1 MAMIPK
7 DVFTRR
13 RALVA
18 EYVEDT
24 RNVVADGFTE
34 EHFTVVVE
42 PPTLTDKH
50 KHASVGWSAQSGEVE
65 MYRVYWEPIDQARA
79 VVAMEGDFRE
89 TIGAEASNVIDA
101 VRAQL
106 NQ

>member
-24 RNVVADGFTE
+24 RNFVADGFTE
-34 EHFTVVVE
+34 EYFTVVIE
-42 PPTLTDKH
+42 QPTLTDKH
-50 KHASVGWSAQSGEVE
+50 RHASIGWSAQSGEVE

-79 VVAMEGDFRE
+79 VAAMEGDFRE
-89 TIGAEASNVIDA
+89 TIGEEAANVIDSM
-101 VRAQL
+101 RARSDQ
-106 NQ
+106 